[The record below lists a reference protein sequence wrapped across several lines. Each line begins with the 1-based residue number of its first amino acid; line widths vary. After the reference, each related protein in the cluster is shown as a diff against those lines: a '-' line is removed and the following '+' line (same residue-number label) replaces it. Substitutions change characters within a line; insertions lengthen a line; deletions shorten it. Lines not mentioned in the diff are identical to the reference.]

1 MGLTDWIP
9 GLNTA
14 EEESTDEGAVDEL
27 YLADEETWISELRE
41 YRIMIGPDTETDDH
55 EWTVYRCTEDD
66 TKIPSGS
73 KLFVIEEGR
82 VVSDGDRSFQLHL
95 AQLVLS
101 EDAVDQSRVDGYFVD
116 FPDEVADTVH
126 AEQTRIDDDELSQYL
141 TSLRSDF

>member
-9 GLNTA
+9 GLHIA
-14 EEESTDEGAVDEL
+14 EKESTDEDIVDTL
-27 YLADEETWISELRE
+27 YLADEKTWNTELRA

-73 KLFVIEEGR
+73 KLFVFEEGR

-95 AQLVLS
+95 AQLILD
-101 EDAVDQSRVDGYFVD
+101 EDAVDQARVDGYFVE
-116 FPDEVADTVH
+116 FPDELADEVYSEH
-126 AEQTRIDDDELSQYL
+126 TRIDDDELSQYL
-141 TSLRSDF
+141 TSLPSDF